1 MPVLV
6 VAGLVNPVSLAPTLL
21 TPANGTYLDLSNQP
35 TFTWQY
41 NPGQTGLT
49 QSGWAFLRI
58 TNGGSI
64 AQFWNV
70 STGTWQSTPVYNSGS
85 TGSYTFP
92 TGAISTN
99 ANMSSTLAASIT
111 NLTVLSTAGFVAGT
125 SLAVVTSVGV
135 ATYIVSSVT
144 SSTVAVVRFVSQ
156 TGGTGHVTTGAVT
169 GTNSPW
175 QDGNIYQWS
184 IQTKDSNGVG
194 AIAGYFTINAQVAPS
209 VTVTAPSGSIA
220 TADPLITWT
229 LTLAPGAQQTSYRVI
244 VYNIT
249 SGGSPT
255 LPSAINTTDGSTS
268 VYDSGQLGGSYVY
281 SLDLSAVPIYLPSG
295 ISWRAYVAVT
305 ETGGQWSGWSHSSF
319 STSYTPPTTPTI
331 VATQTTDV
339 LGSACPII
347 SLLVTGANTPYNGLQ
362 NAIILRNGSDG
373 SSVYVRNASPVNP
386 APIPGTSPY
395 QVIVEDFEVIPGVQY
410 TYVAS
415 IIVITGT
422 NASVISATASSSAVH
437 FVTTKCWAFNPLNPS
452 ATAIAAQAIQWEPQV
467 TEQSTA
473 HLVMGQSPP
482 NIVASTIGG
491 LDGQGTFETFDQPTY
506 LGLQALLNSQA
517 TVFISL
523 PFGGTDSGFFRIGPQ
538 TGGMSTGT
546 GNKTLDSTLLPSTIV
561 NMHRTTAITFVSQS
575 RPPV

>member
-156 TGGTGHVTTGAVT
+156 TGGTGHVTTGAIT

-209 VTVTAPSGSIA
+209 VTVTAPTGSIA

-244 VYNIT
+244 IYNIT
-249 SGGSPT
+249 AGGTPTAPSG
-255 LPSAINTTDGSTS
+255 INTTDGSAS
-268 VYDSGQLGGSYVY
+268 VYDSGQLGGSYVF
-281 SLDLSAVPIYLPSG
+281 SLDLSAIPIYLKSG

-305 ETGGQWSGWSHSSF
+305 ETGGQWSGWSHSAF
-319 STSYTPPTTPTI
+319 TTSYTPPTTPTI
-331 VATQTTDV
+331 TATQTTDTS
-339 LGSACPII
+339 GCPII

-373 SSVYVRNASPVNP
+373 SSVYVRTASPVNP

-395 QVIVEDFEVIPGVQY
+395 QVTVEDFEIIPGVQY
-410 TYVAS
+410 TYIAS
-415 IIVITGT
+415 IVVITGT
-422 NASVISATASSSAVH
+422 NASVISNTAASGTVNFS
-437 FVTTKCWAFNPLNPS
+437 TTKCWEFNPLNPS
-452 ATAIAAQAIQWEPQV
+452 ATAIAAQAIEWEPQI
-467 TEQSTA
+467 TEQSTP
-473 HLVMGQSPP
+473 HLVMGQAVP
-482 NIVASTIGG
+482 NVVASTMGL
-491 LDGQGTFETFDQPTY
+491 LDGQGTFETFDPVTY
-506 LGLQALLNSQA
+506 AGLQALLTSQ
-517 TVFISL
+517 TTIFVSL
-523 PFGGTDSGFFRIGPQ
+523 PFGGSDSGYVRFGPS
-538 TGGMSTGT
+538 TGGMSTGA
-546 GNKTLDSTLLPSTIV
+546 GSKVNDSTLMPSTIE
-561 NMHRTTAITFVSQS
+561 NMHRTTAVTWIAQN